1 MRSIIANK
9 KGLSELISYVLLIV
23 MVVAIASGVY
33 IWAKSKVPVQYEEC
47 PSELTAAI
55 SSCWYTATE
64 IHLTISNTGK
74 FDIDCFYF
82 YLVSGG
88 NTTKVNYEGRSCDS
102 NSKIIPLNIS
112 SSTDDMTFFPSS
124 VTAVDKIKIIPV
136 KIQKEPLLCQP
147 IEIAKNLCTDYT
159 AGGEP
164 QHS

>member
-9 KGLSELISYVLLIV
+9 KGLSELISYVLLVV

-55 SSCWYTATE
+55 SSCWYTATD
-64 IHLTISNTGK
+64 INLRITNTGK

-88 NTTKVNYEGRSCDS
+88 NATKVNYETRSCDS
-102 NSKIIPLNIS
+102 NSQIIPLNIS
-112 SSTDDMTFFPSS
+112 SFADITFIPTS
-124 VTAVDKIKIIPV
+124 VSLVDKIKIIPV